1 MKEENK
7 SLLVVNNKKNNII
20 KEVLIDVYDDEIY
33 KLQVKK
39 QKLDYEKYKM
49 ENIKY
54 YINENPLVG
63 HYISKMMLYKIKLDN
78 INDKINESLIN
89 KINNEEVLN
98 LNNKINLHRKSFYR
112 YIKRDNI
119 DIEEEDINKLVKK
132 EIKYYPDKEINLE
145 ETINNAMIN
154 NSLLIEKNEGML
166 MDLTN
171 KLLTI
176 KNINWYQLIKRLH
189 IRKEYTILK
198 QNN

>member
-176 KNINWYQLIKRLH
+176 KNIKWYQLIKRLQ
-189 IRKEYTILK
+189 IRKEYNILK